1 MAKFFINR
9 PIVAMVISIIMVILG
24 VIAMVQLPIAQFP
37 NIAPPEIMLQATYVG
52 ADAVTLEKSVATP
65 IEQMMSGVDN
75 MIYMYS
81 VNASNGQMTLR
92 VNFDINTR
100 PNDDQ
105 ILAQMRY
112 SQSESQLPQD
122 VRNFGVT
129 IKKSTTSPLALFSL
143 YSPNGTYDA
152 TFLAN
157 YGYVNINDPMT
168 RVPGIGQVQIF
179 GAGQYAMRFWVRP
192 DQLAKL
198 GITVTEILNAI
209 KAQNTVNPAGQVG
222 MEPVPPGQEFTYTV
236 RAQGRLESKEE
247 FENIVIRANQDGS
260 MVRLK
265 DVARAELGAQMYNMI
280 GRLNGKPAALI
291 AIYQLPG
298 SNAIQTMDAATKLM
312 EEMKSRFPADLDY
325 VTSLDTTQAVREGI
339 KEIVHTLFE
348 ALVLVIIVVFIFLQ
362 GWRATLIPLLAVPV
376 SLVGTFTLFPMLG
389 FSINTLS
396 LFGLVLAIGLV
407 VDDAI
412 VVVEAVEHHIEHGLS
427 PKEASLKAMEQVS
440 GPVVAIALI
449 LAAVFIP
456 TAFIPGITGRLYQQ
470 FAVTIALSVVISAFN
485 ALTLSPA
492 LSALLLRPKK
502 PARGPL
508 GIFFAWF
515 NKWFGRATDG
525 YVNICGHLIR
535 KAGFS
540 MLLLLGFAV
549 VSGWFGGQL
558 PTGFLPIEDQGYVYL
573 NVQLPEASSLQRTDE
588 VCKQIEAI
596 LKDTP
601 GVKYASTVIG
611 FSLLSTV
618 STTYNAFLFVTLD
631 PWDERKHPDEQL
643 IPIFK
648 NVNKR
653 LAELPEAKAF
663 LFPPPA
669 IPGVGTSGGVTFV
682 LEDRSGRDIGFLAEN
697 TQKFMEAARK
707 RPEISR
713 IDTTLIAEVPQ
724 VFARVDRDKVLKQ
737 GVSLSD
743 VYQTLQ
749 TFMGGVMVNFFNRF
763 GRVWQVYVEA
773 EGEFRT
779 QAENVGQFFVRNSA
793 GDMVPLSTLVAMETS
808 HGPEFT
814 MRYNEYRS
822 AQLLVGSATGYSSG
836 QAMKALE
843 EVFAQSMP
851 AGMGFDYMGMSFQE
865 KVASE
870 GVPASVIFG
879 FSLLFV
885 FLILAAQYESWGLPF
900 SVLLVTPIAV
910 FGAFGALWLLKLV
923 APQASE
929 NDVFTQIGLVMLIGL
944 SAKNAIL
951 IVEFA
956 KVEYEGG
963 KSITDAALAGAK
975 VRLRPILMT
984 AFAFILGVVPLVLAT
999 GAGAHGRVLLGLAV
1013 FGGML
1018 AASVIAIFLIP
1029 VSFYVVE
1036 SLVHRGEHHTKPTP
1050 GAPVPGTPKGSGD
1063 GHPSQPVPQPTL
1075 SPTHARESGTYGGG
1089 H

>member
-24 VIAMVQLPIAQFP
+24 IIAMVQLPIAQFP

-81 VNASNGQMTLR
+81 VNANNGQMTLR
-92 VNFDINTR
+92 VDFDINTR

-112 SQSESQLPQD
+112 SQAESQLPSD

-143 YSPNGTYDA
+143 YSPKGTYNEV
-152 TFLAN
+152 FLAN
-157 YGYVNINDPMT
+157 YAYVNINDPMT
-168 RVPGIGQVQIF
+168 RVPGVGQVQIF

-222 MEPVPPGQEFTYTV
+222 AEPVPPGQEFTYSV
-236 RAQGRLESKEE
+236 RAQGRLENEEE
-247 FENIVIRANQDGS
+247 FGNIVIRANPDGS

-265 DVARAELGAQMYNMI
+265 DVARSELGAQMYNMI
-280 GRLNGKPAALI
+280 GRMNGKPSAI
-291 AIYQLPG
+291 MAIYQLPG

-312 EEMKSRFPADLDY
+312 EEMKARFPGDLDY

-348 ALVLVIIVVFIFLQ
+348 ALVLVILVVYIFLQ

-376 SLVGTFTLFPMLG
+376 SLVGTFTLFPLLG

-412 VVVEAVEHHIEHGLS
+412 VVVEAVEHHIEHGMS
-427 PKEASLKAMEQVS
+427 PKEASLKAMEEVS

-449 LAAVFIP
+449 LAAVFVP

-508 GIFFAWF
+508 GYFFGWF
-515 NKWFGRATDG
+515 NRWFGRATDG
-525 YVNICGHLIR
+525 YVSICGHLIR
-535 KAGFS
+535 KSGRS
-540 MLLLLGFAV
+540 MVFLLLVAV
-549 VSGWFGGQL
+549 ASGWLGAQL
-558 PTGFLPIEDQGYVYL
+558 PSGFLPIEDQGYVYL
-573 NVQLPEASSLQRTDE
+573 NVQLPNASSLQRTNQ
-588 VCKQIEAI
+588 VCRQIEAI
-596 LKDTP
+596 LKETP
-601 GVKYASTVIG
+601 GVQYTTTVVG

-618 STTYNAFLFVTLD
+618 STTYNAFFFVTLA
-631 PWDERKHPDEQL
+631 PWEERTKPEEQL
-643 IPIFK
+643 LAIFK
-648 NVNKR
+648 KVNQQ
-653 LAELPEAKAF
+653 LAALPEAKAF

-669 IPGVGTSGGVTFV
+669 IPGVGTSGGVTFI
-682 LEDRSGRDIGFLAEN
+682 LEDRVGRDIGFLAEN

-707 RPEISR
+707 RPEIAR
-713 IDTTLIAEVPQ
+713 IDTTFIPDVPQ

-737 GVSLSD
+737 GVNLSD
-743 VYQTLQ
+743 VYQILQ
-749 TFMGGVMVNFFNRF
+749 SFMGGVMVNYFNRF

-779 QAENVGQFFVRNSA
+779 QAENVGQFFVRNAA
-793 GDMVPLSTLVAMETS
+793 GDMVPLSALVRMDTF

-822 AQLLVGSATGYSSG
+822 AQLLVGAATGYSSG

-843 EVFAQSMP
+843 EVFAEAMP
-851 AGMGFDYMGMSFQE
+851 AGMGYDYMGMSFQE
-865 KVASE
+865 KVAAE

-885 FLILAAQYESWGLPF
+885 FLILAAQYESWALPF
-900 SVLLVTPIAV
+900 SVLLGTPVAV
-910 FGAFGALWLLKLV
+910 FGAFGALWLLKLA

-944 SAKNAIL
+944 AAKNAIL

-963 KSITDAALAGAK
+963 KSIMDAALAGAK

-984 AFAFILGVVPLVLAT
+984 AFAFILGVLPLVLAT

-1018 AASVIAIFLIP
+1018 AASAIAIFLVP
-1029 VSFYVVE
+1029 VTFYVVE
-1036 SLVHRGEHHTKPTP
+1036 RLVHGHEEPKP
-1050 GAPVPGTPKGSGD
+1050 GAPKPGAPKPSGD
-1063 GHPSQPVPQPTL
+1063 GERQPSAPHPKAVPA
-1075 SPTHARESGTYGGG
+1075 HARVEGG

>member
-24 VIAMVQLPIAQFP
+24 IIAMVQLPIAQFP

-75 MIYMYS
+75 MLYMYS
-81 VNASNGQMTLR
+81 VNANNGQMTLR

-112 SQSESQLPQD
+112 SQAESQLPSD

-143 YSPNGTYDA
+143 YSPKGTYDEI
-152 TFLAN
+152 FLAN
-157 YGYVNINDPMT
+157 YAYVNINDPMT

-198 GITVTEILNAI
+198 GITVTEIVNAI

-222 MEPVPPGQEFTYTV
+222 MEPVPRGQEFTYSV
-236 RAQGRLESKEE
+236 RAQGRLETEEE
-247 FENIVIRANQDGS
+247 FGKIVIRANPDGS

-265 DVARAELGAQMYNMI
+265 DVARTELGAQMYNMI
-280 GRLNGKPAALI
+280 GRMNGKPSAII

-312 EEMKSRFPADLDY
+312 EEMKARFPGDLDY
-325 VTSLDTTQAVREGI
+325 VTSLDTTLAVREGI

-348 ALVLVIIVVFIFLQ
+348 ALGLVIIVVYIFLQ

-376 SLVGTFTLFPMLG
+376 SLVGTFMIFPLLG

-427 PKEASLKAMEQVS
+427 PKEASLKAMEEVS

-449 LAAVFIP
+449 LAAVFVP

-470 FAVTIALSVVISAFN
+470 FAITIALSVVISAFN

-508 GIFFAWF
+508 GYFFGWF

-525 YVNICGHLIR
+525 YVRVCGHLIR

-540 MLLLLGFAV
+540 MLFLLLVAV
-549 VSGWFGGQL
+549 VSAWLGAQL
-558 PTGFLPIEDQGYVYL
+558 PSGFLPIEDQGYVYL
-573 NVQLPEASSLQRTDE
+573 NVQLPNASSLQRTDQF
-588 VCKQIEAI
+588 CRQIEAI
-596 LKDTP
+596 LKETP
-601 GVKYASTVIG
+601 GVQYTTTVVG

-618 STTYNAFLFVTLD
+618 STTYNAFFFVTLA
-631 PWDERKHPDEQL
+631 PWEERKKPDEQL
-643 IPIFK
+643 LPIFK
-648 NVNKR
+648 NVNKQ
-653 LAELPEAKAF
+653 LAAMPEAKAF

-669 IPGVGTSGGVTFV
+669 IPGVGTSGGVSFV
-682 LEDRSGRDIGFLAEN
+682 LEDRAGRDIGFLADN

-707 RPEISR
+707 RPEIAR
-713 IDTTLIAEVPQ
+713 IDTTFIPDVPQ
-724 VFARVDRDKVLKQ
+724 VFASVDRDKVLKQ
-737 GVSLSD
+737 GMNLSD

-749 TFMGGVMVNFFNRF
+749 AFMGGVMVNFFNRF

-779 QAENVGQFFVRNSA
+779 QAENVGQFYVRNAS
-793 GDMVPLSTLVAMETS
+793 GDMVPLSALVRMDTF

-814 MRYNEYRS
+814 MRYNEYRA
-822 AQLLVGSATGYSSG
+822 AQLVVGSATGYSSG

-843 EVFAQSMP
+843 EVFAETMP
-851 AGMGFDYMGMSFQE
+851 AGMGYDYMGMSFQE
-865 KVASE
+865 KVAAE

-885 FLILAAQYESWGLPF
+885 FLILAAQYESWALPF
-900 SVLLVTPIAV
+900 SVLLGTPVAV

-944 SAKNAIL
+944 AAKNAIL

-963 KSITDAALAGAK
+963 KSIMDAALAGAK

-984 AFAFILGVVPLVLAT
+984 AFAFIFGVLPLVFAT

-1029 VSFYVVE
+1029 VTFYVVE
-1036 SLVHRGEHHTKPTP
+1036 RLVHGHEQPKP
-1050 GAPVPGTPKGSGD
+1050 GAPKPGAPKPSGD
-1063 GHPSQPVPQPTL
+1063 GEGQPPAPHPKAVPA
-1075 SPTHARESGTYGGG
+1075 HARIEGG